1 MSGISKLQM
10 KRASAIIIAFSLL
23 APFGLASAQSPRK
36 TTSTADMLPLNA
48 VWSTALAG
56 KWTYRSY
63 LNRADIMVNSDPDS
77 AVQALVQIFGQGV
90 AAAASALKAFDLVFG
105 EGVMTFDPPIGN
117 SVTGNFDMGGGYVL
131 DLKGTMQT
139 SSSGDIAVEIF
150 GTGRAGTK
158 TENWEYDYKASTTPK
173 WPNGVNQ
180 VPSLV
185 GTVIRAKPHDG
196 GAAGIVA
203 SFIAIKQ

>member
-1 MSGISKLQM
+1 
-10 KRASAIIIAFSLL
+10 
-23 APFGLASAQSPRK
+23 
-36 TTSTADMLPLNA
+36 
-48 VWSTALAG
+48 
-56 KWTYRSY
+56 
-63 LNRADIMVNSDPDS
+63 
-77 AVQALVQIFGQGV
+77 
-90 AAAASALKAFDLVFG
+90 
-105 EGVMTFDPPIGN
+105 MTFDPPIAN

-196 GAAGIVA
+196 GAAGVVA